1 MTLVTEIFNVEKYCE
16 LEIWVRS
23 HSVIEIGTIRENE
36 YGFLLVFYS
45 NFSRKK
51 HSFLDIGTCKY
62 TVTLKP
68 VLRFVQGHQN

>member
-1 MTLVTEIFNVEKYCE
+1 MTLVTEIFNVEKYCD

-45 NFSRKK
+45 DFPLRS
-51 HSFLDIGTCKY
+51 
-62 TVTLKP
+62 TVFWTLGL
-68 VLRFVQGHQN
+68 VSIQ